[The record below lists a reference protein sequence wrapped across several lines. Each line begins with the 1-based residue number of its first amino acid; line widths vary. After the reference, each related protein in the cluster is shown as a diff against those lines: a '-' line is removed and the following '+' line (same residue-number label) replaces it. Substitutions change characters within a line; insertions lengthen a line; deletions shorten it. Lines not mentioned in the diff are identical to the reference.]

1 MDVKQDRDRTGI
13 GRRVDGGSVSRF
25 RPNLH
30 RFRRA
35 DSKGM

>member
-13 GRRVDGGSVSRF
+13 GRRVDDGSLSRF

-30 RFRRA
+30 HFRFA
-35 DSKGM
+35 GSKGV